1 MSFMTDRK
9 RAIGLGSAKSGTDHH
24 WSTMVSSTALL
35 VLMPLF
41 IFTFGYAL
49 GKPYEEVIAYYSQP
63 LPALIAALTFGVGL
77 YHFKGG
83 VQVLIEDYTAGFTR
97 KLLIVV
103 MSCISIALA
112 AAGIFAVAR
121 IAI

>member
-9 RAIGLGSAKSGTDHH
+9 RAIGLGSAKTGTDHH
-24 WSTMVSSTALL
+24 WSMMVSSAALL
-35 VLMPLF
+35 ILMPLF
-41 IFTFGYAL
+41 LFTFGYAL